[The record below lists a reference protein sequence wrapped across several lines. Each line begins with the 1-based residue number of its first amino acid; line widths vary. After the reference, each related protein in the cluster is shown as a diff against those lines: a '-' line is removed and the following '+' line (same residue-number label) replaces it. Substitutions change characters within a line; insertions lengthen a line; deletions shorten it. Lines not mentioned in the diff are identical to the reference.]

1 MPDYRLRIGMKF
13 RQQGRDYTIEHALPN
28 DHFGVKDL
36 LSGEV
41 TAKPRR
47 EFLSAL
53 FDGKLEL
60 LGDLDQNDADGDRLA
75 NLNVIDL
82 NLHDEDDPLRLEI
95 IRRSQYVNRVLV
107 DSPVRWNEED
117 LTPISRAVSEE
128 IGDKAPPSWVTLYR
142 WLRDYESASR
152 DVRALAPATKARGNR
167 SKKISGKTLSE
178 YSDKDYERAKAVD
191 DLIDQV
197 LRTKYLSSN
206 RPTVASIYESLLVRI
221 NEYNRPPR
229 SSDDKLPVP
238 SRNSLY
244 QLVKKLDPYEVASAR
259 HGRKYANAKYRA
271 NKQGPHTAHPLERV
285 ECDHTRLDLMVV
297 DTETRLP
304 LGRPWLTAML
314 DIYSRMVLG
323 IYLSFNPPSY
333 FSVMQCLRHAIG
345 TKDYVRERYPEIKN
359 DWPAYGLPEVLVVDN
374 GKEFHSRYFKDACL
388 QLGIEYMHAPP
399 KCPWYKG
406 TMERWF
412 GIQNEK
418 LLHEL
423 PGSTFSNI
431 FDRGDYD
438 PRKHAVISLSGILE
452 LVHTWIIDI
461 YHQQKHR
468 GVQDIPYQR
477 WSEEITEWQPNLPPS
492 ADELHVLTG
501 CLERRKITN
510 SGIELFNL
518 YYNCPELSLIRLE
531 LSKGKKVEKA
541 QLKYDPSDLS
551 VIRVF
556 NPETKRYVAV
566 PALNQE
572 YASGLTLHQHEIIKK
587 YARHSVNERLDVA
600 ALCEARKRIEEIVAK
615 ERVTQRT
622 LTGRQKVAR
631 YINLSQPD
639 YTKNNKEKDGRTP
652 AVVSQAKEDTPTQTP
667 SQIHTEAPAPEVE
680 FIFDETG
687 WSATYILRD
696 GEDLTDER

>member
-1 MPDYRLRIGMKF
+1 MG
-13 RQQGRDYTIEHALPN
+13 
-28 DHFGVKDL
+28 L
-36 LSGEV
+36 L
-41 TAKPRR
+41 
-47 EFLSAL
+47 
-53 FDGKLEL
+53 
-60 LGDLDQNDADGDRLA
+60 
-75 NLNVIDL
+75 
-82 NLHDEDDPLRLEI
+82 
-95 IRRSQYVNRVLV
+95 
-107 DSPVRWNEED
+107 
-117 LTPISRAVSEE
+117 
-128 IGDKAPPSWVTLYR
+128 
-142 WLRDYESASR
+142 
-152 DVRALAPATKARGNR
+152 
-167 SKKISGKTLSE
+167 
-178 YSDKDYERAKAVD
+178 
-191 DLIDQV
+191 
-197 LRTKYLSSN
+197 
-206 RPTVASIYESLLVRI
+206 SLLVRI

-244 QLVKKLDPYEVASAR
+244 QLVKKLNPYEVDSAR
-259 HGRKYANAKYRA
+259 HGRKYAKAKYRA
-271 NKQGPHTAHPLERV
+271 NQQGPRLGHPLERV
-285 ECDHTRLDLMVV
+285 ECDHTRLDLMIV
-297 DTETRLP
+297 DTERRLP

-314 DIYSRMVLG
+314 DIYSRMVHG
-323 IYLSFNPPSY
+323 IYLSFNAPSY
-333 FSVMQCLRHAIG
+333 LSVMMCLRHAVS

-359 DWPAYGLPEVLVVDN
+359 DWPTYGLPELLVIDN

-388 QLGIEYMHAPP
+388 QLGIQYMHAPP

-412 GIQNEK
+412 GIQNQK

-423 PGSTFSNI
+423 PGTTFSNI

-438 PRKHAVISLSGILE
+438 PQKHAVISFEGILE

-461 YHQQKHR
+461 YHQQKHQ
-468 GVQDIPYQR
+468 GVQDIPYRR
-477 WSEEITEWQPNLPPS
+477 WSDEITEWQPNLPPS
-492 ADELHVLTG
+492 ADELNVLTG

-531 LSKGKKVEKA
+531 LSKDKKVEKA
-541 QLKYDPSDLS
+541 QLKYDPNDLS

-556 NPETKRYVAV
+556 NPQAKRYIEV

-572 YASGLTLHQHEIIKK
+572 YTSGLTLHQHEIIKK
-587 YARHSVNERLDVA
+587 YARHSVSKHLDVT

-615 ERVTQRT
+615 ERIAQRT

-639 YTKNNKEKDGRTP
+639 YTNDKKKDSQTS
-652 AVVSQAKEDTPTQTP
+652 AVVSQSKEDTPTHPP
-667 SQIHTEAPAPEVE
+667 SQSHTESSAPEVE

-687 WSATYILRD
+687 WSATYNLRD